1 MLKKL
6 RELDATDSMS
16 SCFFQFVVT
25 NLTTVMRLRNQDVP
39 RVLHRPHVPSQFT
52 RVQPSETL
60 QLLLHLYSQIPVGG
74 PWGSS
79 LS

>member
-1 MLKKL
+1 M
-6 RELDATDSMS
+6 
-16 SCFFQFVVT
+16 
-25 NLTTVMRLRNQDVP
+25 TVLRLRNQGVP
-39 RVLHRPHVPSQFT
+39 RVLHRLHVPSLFT

-60 QLLLHLYSQIPVGG
+60 QPLLHLYSQIPVGV